1 MTLEIITPD
10 KKYFDGEIASVTVP
24 GAAGSFEVL
33 NNHAPIISTLD
44 HGKIVIRTS
53 ATVKT
58 QIFFIKGG
66 VIEVLN
72 NKVMLLA
79 EGVEAVTE

>member
-10 KKYFDGEIASVTVP
+10 KKYFDGEIVSVIVP
-24 GAAGSFEVL
+24 GTVGSFEVL

-44 HGKIVIRTS
+44 HGKIVIRAS
-53 ATVKT
+53 ANAKT
-58 QIFFIKGG
+58 QTFFIKGG

-72 NKVMLLA
+72 NKVILLA
-79 EGVEAVTE
+79 EGVEAVA

>member
-10 KKYFDGEIASVTVP
+10 KKFFDGEVASVVVP
-24 GAAGSFEVL
+24 GTMGSFEVL

-44 HGKIVIRTS
+44 HGKIVIRTT
-53 ATVKT
+53 ANAKT
-58 QIFFIKGG
+58 QTFFIKGG

-79 EGVEAVTE
+79 EGVEVVL

>member
-10 KKYFDGEIASVTVP
+10 KKYFDGEIASVIVP
-24 GAAGSFEVL
+24 GSIGSFEVL

-53 ATVKT
+53 VNAKT
-58 QIFFIKGG
+58 LTFFIKGG

-72 NKVMLLA
+72 NKVVLLA
-79 EGVEAVTE
+79 EGVEAVL